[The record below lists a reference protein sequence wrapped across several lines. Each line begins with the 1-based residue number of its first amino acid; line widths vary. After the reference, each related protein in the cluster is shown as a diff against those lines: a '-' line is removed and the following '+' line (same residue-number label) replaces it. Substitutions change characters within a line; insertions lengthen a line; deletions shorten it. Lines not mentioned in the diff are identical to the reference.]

1 MMSLYLTDRPD
12 LCIINVGKSIW
23 IYYALRRRLAERKP
37 VIWYFHSTRYLFVE
51 EGVYKVPDRFHAFKV
66 FVWTLVDSDEAQ
78 DGVPGYLVMQDTS
91 HFVIYTTSPSKDR
104 WSRLHKTVR
113 TEIVIMNPWKR
124 KEILRV

>member
-1 MMSLYLTDRPD
+1 MSLYLTDRPD

-37 VIWYFHSTRYLFVE
+37 VIWYYRKARYLFVE
-51 EGVYKVPDRFHAFKV
+51 EGVYQVPEEFHDFET
-66 FVWTLVDSDEAQ
+66 FVWTLVDSDEE
-78 DGVPGYLVMQDTS
+78 DKVPENLVMRHTR
-91 HFVIYTTSPSKDR
+91 HFVIYCTSPSRDR

-113 TEIVIMNPWKR
+113 NVIVIMNPWKC